1 MFSKKI
7 VLITSLILLSLL
19 PITVYAQIDYNTFF
33 VQKDVYRTGEIVS
46 IQGRI
51 FHDGETPVII
61 KITDPSGNIIHIDQT
76 MPDANGYFLSNFRI
90 GGLAQI
96 GGQYSVTLDYGDS
109 HGEDTFLY
117 IINEKNSS
125 SLITYNNKEYG
136 FSFQY
141 PSEWDKVILNER
153 EPELNYIA
161 EFYDTQSNV
170 ISIIY
175 VQREKPELTAGRDTQ
190 LVNLYHL
197 LLGARCESMTIE
209 KDDVLCLEHQ
219 KLDGYVT
226 EINGIK
232 TVRIVS
238 KLTYDYGDG
247 YPVIANVDS
256 SIFLISHSNELVYT
270 RTSII
275 KPTYQND
282 IDFNNLINSV
292 KINKTEEKL
301 DNSNLF
307 KDPNTEKN
315 IYVND
320 QYGFSIIPPIGW
332 DYQKFEF
339 SEKYEFYE
347 LNVQTFFA
355 ASSPNGQELT
365 APRVLFFMFNTPE
378 FSLDIKSDEEHLKDV
393 QLEINTIID
402 GVTTEL
408 ETKYENAGIQNFKV
422 TIESVDSS
430 FERFVGGMKVLY
442 SFNILTTFNG
452 ENTINEK
459 FDLVIWLNEK
469 GNTFVYMFI
478 ADENEYTK
486 FKPDFLQS
494 VESFYMKPQQTPKNA
509 DESGG
514 GCLIATAAYGT
525 ELAPQVQLLREV
537 RDGTLYNT
545 GAGTTFMVGFNEFY
559 YTFSPT
565 IADWERQSPL
575 FKEIVKTTIS
585 PMLSTM
591 YILNY
596 VDINSEQEML
606 GYGIGVML
614 LNIGM
619 YFVAP
624 AIFLIKLQQK
634 FVRIRL
640 SKIL

>member
-170 ISIIY
+170 ISIMY
-175 VQREKPELTAGRDTQ
+175 VQLDKPELTAGTDTQ
-190 LVNLYHL
+190 LVNQYYLS
-197 LLGARCESMTIE
+197 LGVGCESMTIE

-247 YPVIANVDS
+247 YPVIVNVDS

-320 QYGFSIIPPIGW
+320 QYGFSIMPPIGW

-339 SEKYEFYE
+339 SEKSEFDE
-347 LNVQTFFA
+347 LYGQVFFA

-365 APRVLFFMFNTPE
+365 APRVLFFMLNTPE

-402 GVTTEL
+402 GVTTKL
-408 ETKYENAGIQNFKV
+408 ETKYENAGIQNFKI

-452 ENTINEK
+452 ENTMNDK

-624 AIFLIKLQQK
+624 AIFIIKIQQK

>member
-170 ISIIY
+170 ISIMY
-175 VQREKPELTAGRDTQ
+175 VQLEKPELTAGTDTQ
-190 LVNLYHL
+190 LVNQYHL
-197 LLGARCESMTIE
+197 SLGVGCESMTIE

-247 YPVIANVDS
+247 YPVIVNVDS

-320 QYGFSIIPPIGW
+320 QYGFSIMPPIGW
-332 DYQKFEF
+332 DYHKFEF
-339 SEKYEFYE
+339 SKKSEFDE
-347 LNVQTFFA
+347 LYGQVFFA

-365 APRVLFFMFNTPE
+365 APRVLFFMLNTPE

-402 GVTTEL
+402 GVTTKL
-408 ETKYENAGIQNFKV
+408 ETKYENAGIQNFKI

-452 ENTINEK
+452 ENTMNDK

-624 AIFLIKLQQK
+624 AIFIIKIQQK